1 MKILVIGESCVDR
14 FVYGFVQD
22 RKCPEA
28 PAFILSP
35 NEAIENKGMAANT
48 QANVISLGIKC
59 DIITN
64 SKKIVKERF
73 VETNSNYLL
82 LRVDHNE
89 GSIKRIKRKDISAE
103 RISQYDAIIISDYNK
118 GFLSEEDIEYIC
130 KNHKLTFL
138 DTKKTLG
145 NFCLATTYININNF
159 EYTKSQPVIDDAA
172 FYEKL
177 VITLGPKG
185 CQHKDNIYPVEKTE
199 VIDQVGAGDTFIAAL
214 AVKFLENNQID
225 QSIEFANFC
234 ATKAVKKKGVV
245 AVKKES

>member
-1 MKILVIGESCVDR
+1 MKILVVGESCIDR
-14 FVYGFVQD
+14 FVYGFLQD

-35 NEAIENKGMAANT
+35 NDTIENDGMAANT
-48 QANVISLGIKC
+48 QANVRSLGVKC

-64 SKKIVKERF
+64 SENIIKERF
-73 VETNSNYLL
+73 VETSSNYLL

-89 GSIKRIKRKDISAE
+89 DSIERVKRKDIGVE
-103 RISQYDAIIISDYNK
+103 KISQYDAIIISDYNK
-118 GFLSEEDIEYIC
+118 GFLDEEDIEYIC
-130 KNHKLTFL
+130 ENHKLTFL
-138 DTKKTLG
+138 DTKKALG

-159 EYTKSQPVIDDAA
+159 EYTKSQSVIDEAA

-185 CQHKDNIYPVEKTE
+185 CQYKDNIYPVEKIE